1 MNVTPCASVIH
12 ATSIALWCNHVMAT
26 VTQSNSMEHSF
37 IETKVVTQLINKV
50 SAFCG
55 NELDLR
61 NFGSEDVKLSWL
73 G

>member
-1 MNVTPCASVIH
+1 
-12 ATSIALWCNHVMAT
+12 MAT

-37 IETKVVTQLINKV
+37 IETKIVTQLINKV

-61 NFGSEDVKLSWL
+61 NSGREDVNLIELAWIRRT
-73 G
+73 